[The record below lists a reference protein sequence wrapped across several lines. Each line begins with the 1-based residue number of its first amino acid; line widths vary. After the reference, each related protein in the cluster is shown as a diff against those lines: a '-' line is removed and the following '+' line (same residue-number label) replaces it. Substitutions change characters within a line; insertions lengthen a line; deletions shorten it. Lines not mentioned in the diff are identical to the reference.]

1 MEKFQNKQKKILKI
15 KKNTQKKLCGFF
27 FKMENFFLFGFDFR
41 PKKKCIFE
49 L

>member
-15 KKNTQKKLCGFF
+15 KKNTQKKLCVFF
-27 FKMENFFLFGFDFR
+27 QNGNFFLFGFDFR
-41 PKKKCIFE
+41 PEKKCISE

>member
-1 MEKFQNKQKKILKI
+1 MEKFQNKQKKNIEN
-15 KKNTQKKLCGFF
+15 KKKHTKKLCVFF
-27 FKMENFFLFGFDFR
+27 QNGKFFLFGFDFR